1 MSQTIRVLI
10 VEDSE
15 EDAELLVR
23 ELTKGGYDP
32 TVLVVDTAEKMNAA
46 LERNTWDIVFSDY
59 SMPDFNGLRA
69 LELLRKNALDVPF
82 IFVSG
87 TIGEEVAVAGMKAGA
102 NDYLMKGNLSG

>member
-46 LERNTWDIVFSDY
+46 LERNTWDIVFRTTPCRT
-59 SMPDFNGLRA
+59 SMD
-69 LELLRKNALDVPF
+69 
-82 IFVSG
+82 
-87 TIGEEVAVAGMKAGA
+87 
-102 NDYLMKGNLSG
+102 